1 MVHHTT
7 FIVSLSIS
15 TELFTVDFKVIS
27 ASKFSFNSQISKC
40 CDYRLRE
47 SLKVKSTFI
56 CLVRDDSI
64 VEVIQIVINSATTR
78 QTTNDFNTMSICIF
92 FVNLLNGILVF
103 TNNNSWTVNPKNEQF
118 IFIHQF
124 TKGIGFQGNIIGRII

>member
-1 MVHHTT
+1 MVHHAT

-15 TELFTVDFKVIS
+15 TKLFAVDFKVIS

-78 QTTNDFNTMSICIF
+78 QTTNDLDTMSICIF

-103 TNNNSWTVNPKNEQF
+103 TNNDSWTVNPKNEQF

-124 TKGIGFQGNIIGRII
+124 TKGIGFQSNIIGRII

>member
-15 TELFTVDFKVIS
+15 TELFTIDLKVVT
-27 ASKFSFNSQISKC
+27 ASKFSLNTQISKC
-40 CDYRLRE
+40 CDYWLRK
-47 SLKVKSTFI
+47 SLKVKCAFI
-56 CLVRDDSI
+56 CLIRDDGI
-64 VEVIQIVINSATTR
+64 IKVVQIVINSATTR
-78 QTTNDFNTMSICIF
+78 QTTNDLDTMSICIF

-103 TNNNSWTVNPKNEQF
+103 PNNDSWTVNPENEQF

-124 TKGIGFQGNIIGRII
+124 TKGIGFQSNIIGRII

>member
-27 ASKFSFNSQISKC
+27 TSKFSFNSQISKC

-78 QTTNDFNTMSICIF
+78 QTTNDLNTMSICIF

-103 TNNNSWTVNPKNEQF
+103 TNNDSWTVNPKNEQF

-124 TKGIGFQGNIIGRII
+124 TKSIGFQSNIIGRII

>member
-15 TELFTVDFKVIS
+15 TELFTIDFKVIT
-27 ASKFSFNSQISKC
+27 ASKFSLNSQISKC
-40 CDYRLRE
+40 SDYRLRE

-56 CLVRDDSI
+56 CLIRDDGI
-64 VEVIQIVINSATTR
+64 VQVIQIVINSATTR
-78 QTTNDFNTMSICIF
+78 QTANNLDTMSICIF

-103 TNNNSWTVNPKNEQF
+103 TNNDSWTVNPKNEQF

-124 TKGIGFQGNIIGRII
+124 TKSIGFQSNIIGRII

>member
-15 TELFTVDFKVIS
+15 TELFTVDFKVIT
-27 ASKFSFNSQISKC
+27 ASKLSLNSQISKC

-64 VEVIQIVINSATTR
+64 IEVIQIVINSATTR
-78 QTTNDFNTMSICIF
+78 QTTNDLDTMSICIF

-103 TNNNSWTVNPKNEQF
+103 TNNDSWTVNPKNEQF

-124 TKGIGFQGNIIGRII
+124 TKGIGFQSNIIGRII